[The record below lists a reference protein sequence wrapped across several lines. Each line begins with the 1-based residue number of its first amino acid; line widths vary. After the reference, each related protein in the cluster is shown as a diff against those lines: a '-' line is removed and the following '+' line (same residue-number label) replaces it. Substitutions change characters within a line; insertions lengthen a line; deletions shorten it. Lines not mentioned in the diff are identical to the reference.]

1 MPHPLSSYRL
11 PRAAGVAALLTL
23 ATALPVAAQ
32 TSPGL
37 EAITE
42 GQNRVTG
49 QIVADFGSRRASGA
63 TGVDVYTISS
73 LKVADLMI
81 LSGTIQRTPEKS
93 LSYSVKFDVNNP
105 KNRTQIAKDVAIL
118 RGDTIIDESGR
129 YLPANGKL
137 RIDVVKGQ
145 KSSSNFSG
153 VLRGREVT
161 RWWELKEQLAKAQKS
176 VTKAYSRV
184 VDGKTI
190 TIQVKNPDPL
200 GFDGLVLAQGPFS
213 YLPET
218 TVRGSLDYDYELGN
232 WLTDNNGLELTYKI
246 GDAAQIDKITGSIR
260 FAEEEGTAQVD
271 GKSVPYTGYYDYSLR
286 FNEDKVKAD
295 EAFFDGENSEA
306 EVDAFFSTE
315 DQTKPGVYG
324 RVYFQ
329 DVEDNCKTVK
339 DEEGKEGCVGP
350 TLSVI
355 TYDLKAVGLN
365 YAQLANWMKIE
376 QIVIGPFTDE

>member
-1 MPHPLSSYRL
+1 LSSYRL

-32 TSPGL
+32 TSPSL

-42 GQNRVTG
+42 GLNRVTG

-161 RWWELKEQLAKAQKS
+161 RWWEFKEQLAKAQKS

-246 GDAAQIDKITGSIR
+246 GDTAQIDKITGSIR

-271 GKSVPYTGYYDYSLR
+271 GKSIPYTGYYDYSLR